1 MNYVSSGEDSED
13 LSLSELSSDGEIYSS
28 KSAVSD
34 SIVLV
39 STELNKDK
47 VKEHVGRLHEMCG
60 WNTLE

>member
-1 MNYVSSGEDSED
+1 MNYVSSGEDSEE

-47 VKEHVGRLHEMCG
+47 VKNM
-60 WNTLE
+60 